1 MAEEFFDGLEFGFG
15 HVQIFLRVFRVLFLH
30 VVLRFGKV
38 CLHALLGRD
47 DVSAKAVAGGSLL
60 ALQIIQ
66 RLRRGRGAAV
76 EVIVFLLDFLGL
88 RSRIGLGLG
97 SLRVICAG
105 DGRLSV
111 VLRLRS

>member
-1 MAEEFFDGLEFGFG
+1 MPEEFLDGLEFGFG
-15 HVQIFLRVFRVLFLH
+15 HVQIFFGVLGILLLHGILRLVEVGF
-30 VVLRFGKV
+30 
-38 CLHALLGRD
+38 HALLGGD
-47 DVSAKAVAGGSLL
+47 DVSAQAVAGGSLL

-76 EVIVFLLDFLGL
+76 EIIVFLLDFLGL

>member
-1 MAEEFFDGLEFGFG
+1 MAQEFFDGLEFGFG
-15 HVQIFLRVFRVLFLH
+15 HVQIFLGVFRVLLLQE
-30 VVLRFGKV
+30 VLCLVEVG
-38 CLHALLGRD
+38 LHALLSRD

-66 RLRRGRGAAV
+66 RLRCGRGAAV
-76 EVIVFLLDFLGL
+76 EIIVFLLDFLGL
-88 RSRIGLGLG
+88 RSRIGLRLG